1 MIPLTNK
8 GFFIRRDEIFME
20 VTIGEIIENI
30 RLENINVEVSIAFG
44 DNQRACALF
53 SGINDAYGYRRTALE
68 LGFDVSQKVKMS
80 SVEFY
85 VERIIETLRKEIM
98 DYQKEERE
106 NVLKRKIKDVEMSK
120 YGWE

>member
-1 MIPLTNK
+1 
-8 GFFIRRDEIFME
+8 ME
-20 VTIGEIIENI
+20 VTIGEIIKNI
-30 RLENINVEVSIAFG
+30 SLENINVETIVYYG
-44 DNQRACALF
+44 DNEISQISFYGIGNAL
-53 SGINDAYGYRRTALE
+53 GYSENALD

-106 NVLKRKIKDVEMSK
+106 NVLKRKSKDVEMSK

>member
-1 MIPLTNK
+1 
-8 GFFIRRDEIFME
+8 ME
-20 VTIGEIIENI
+20 VTIGEIIKNI
-30 RLENINVEVSIAFG
+30 SLENINVETIVYYG
-44 DNQRACALF
+44 DNEISQISFYGIGNAL
-53 SGINDAYGYRRTALE
+53 GYSENALE

>member
-1 MIPLTNK
+1 
-8 GFFIRRDEIFME
+8 ME
-20 VTIGEIIENI
+20 VTIGEIIKNI
-30 RLENINVEVSIAFG
+30 SLENINVETIVYYG
-44 DNQRACALF
+44 DNEISQISFYGIGNAL
-53 SGINDAYGYRRTALE
+53 GYSENALE
-68 LGFDVSQKVKMS
+68 LGFDVTKKVKMS

>member
-1 MIPLTNK
+1 
-8 GFFIRRDEIFME
+8 ME
-20 VTIGEIIENI
+20 VTIGEIIKNI
-30 RLENINVEVSIAFG
+30 SLENINVETIVYYG
-44 DNQRACALF
+44 DNEISQISFYGIGNAL
-53 SGINDAYGYRRTALE
+53 GYSENALE

-106 NVLKRKIKDVEMSK
+106 NVLKRKIKDVEMNT

>member
-1 MIPLTNK
+1 
-8 GFFIRRDEIFME
+8 ME

-30 RLENINVEVSIAFG
+30 RLENINVEAIVYYG
-44 DNQRACALF
+44 DNEISQISFYGIGNAL
-53 SGINDAYGYRRTALE
+53 GYSENALD

-80 SVEFY
+80 SVDFY

-98 DYQKEERE
+98 IYQKEERE
-106 NVLKRKIKDVEMSK
+106 NVLKRKIKDVEMNT

>member
-1 MIPLTNK
+1 ML
-8 GFFIRRDEIFME
+8 FRSVE
-20 VTIGEIIENI
+20 TI
-30 RLENINVEVSIAFG
+30 VYYG
-44 DNQRACALF
+44 DNEISQISFYGIGNAL
-53 SGINDAYGYRRTALE
+53 GYSENALE

-106 NVLKRKIKDVEMSK
+106 NVLKRKIKDVEMNT

>member
-1 MIPLTNK
+1 
-8 GFFIRRDEIFME
+8 ME
-20 VTIGEIIENI
+20 VTIGEIIKNI
-30 RLENINVEVSIAFG
+30 SLENINVETIVYYG
-44 DNQRACALF
+44 DNEISQISFYGIRNAL
-53 SGINDAYGYRRTALE
+53 GYSENALE

-98 DYQKEERE
+98 IYQKEERE
-106 NVLKRKIKDVEMSK
+106 NVLKRKIKDVEMNT

>member
-1 MIPLTNK
+1 
-8 GFFIRRDEIFME
+8 ME

-30 RLENINVEVSIAFG
+30 RLENINVETIVYYG
-44 DNQRACALF
+44 DNEISQISFYGIGNAL
-53 SGINDAYGYRRTALE
+53 GYSENALE
-68 LGFDVSQKVKMS
+68 LGFDVTKKVKMS

>member
-1 MIPLTNK
+1 
-8 GFFIRRDEIFME
+8 ME
-20 VTIGEIIENI
+20 VTIGEIIKNI
-30 RLENINVEVSIAFG
+30 RLENINVEAIVYYG
-44 DNQRACALF
+44 DNEISQISFYGIGNAL
-53 SGINDAYGYRRTALE
+53 GYSENALE

>member
-1 MIPLTNK
+1 
-8 GFFIRRDEIFME
+8 ME
-20 VTIGEIIENI
+20 VTIGEIIKNI
-30 RLENINVEVSIAFG
+30 RLENINVETIVYYG
-44 DNQRACALF
+44 DNEISQISFYGIGNAL
-53 SGINDAYGYRRTALE
+53 GYSENALE
-68 LGFDVSQKVKMS
+68 LGFDVTKKVKMS

>member
-1 MIPLTNK
+1 
-8 GFFIRRDEIFME
+8 ME

-30 RLENINVEVSIAFG
+30 RLENINVETIVYYG
-44 DNQRACALF
+44 DNEISQISFYGIGNAL
-53 SGINDAYGYRRTALE
+53 GYSENALE

>member
-1 MIPLTNK
+1 
-8 GFFIRRDEIFME
+8 ME
-20 VTIGEIIENI
+20 VTIGEIIKNI
-30 RLENINVEVSIAFG
+30 SLENINVETIVYYG
-44 DNQRACALF
+44 DNEISQISFYGIGNAL
-53 SGINDAYGYRRTALE
+53 GYSENALE
-68 LGFDVSQKVKMS
+68 LGFDVTQKVKMS

>member
-1 MIPLTNK
+1 
-8 GFFIRRDEIFME
+8 ME

-30 RLENINVEVSIAFG
+30 RLENINVEAIVYYG
-44 DNQRACALF
+44 DNEISQISFYGIGNAL
-53 SGINDAYGYRRTALE
+53 GYSENALD
-68 LGFDVSQKVKMS
+68 LGFDVSKKVKMS

-85 VERIIETLRKEIM
+85 TERVIETLSKEIM
-98 DYQKEERE
+98 IYHKQESE

>member
-1 MIPLTNK
+1 
-8 GFFIRRDEIFME
+8 ME

-30 RLENINVEVSIAFG
+30 RLENINVETIVYYG
-44 DNQRACALF
+44 DNEISQISFYGIGNAL
-53 SGINDAYGYRRTALE
+53 GYSENALE
-68 LGFDVSQKVKMS
+68 LGFDVTKKVKMS

-85 VERIIETLRKEIM
+85 TERVIETLRKEIM

>member
-1 MIPLTNK
+1 
-8 GFFIRRDEIFME
+8 ME
-20 VTIGEIIENI
+20 VTIGEIIKNI
-30 RLENINVEVSIAFG
+30 RLENINVEAIVYYG
-44 DNQRACALF
+44 DNEISQISFYGIGNAL
-53 SGINDAYGYRRTALE
+53 GYSENALD

>member
-1 MIPLTNK
+1 
-8 GFFIRRDEIFME
+8 ME
-20 VTIGEIIENI
+20 VTIGEIIKNI
-30 RLENINVEVSIAFG
+30 SLENINVETIVYYG
-44 DNQRACALF
+44 DNEISQISFYGIGNAL
-53 SGINDAYGYRRTALE
+53 GYSETALE

-98 DYQKEERE
+98 IYQKEERE
-106 NVLKRKIKDVEMSK
+106 NVLKRKIKDVEMNT

>member
-1 MIPLTNK
+1 
-8 GFFIRRDEIFME
+8 ME

-30 RLENINVEVSIAFG
+30 RLENINVEAIVYYG
-44 DNQRACALF
+44 DNEISQISFYGIGNAL
-53 SGINDAYGYRRTALE
+53 GYSENALE

-98 DYQKEERE
+98 IYQKEERE
-106 NVLKRKIKDVEMSK
+106 NVLKRKIKDVEMNT

>member
-1 MIPLTNK
+1 
-8 GFFIRRDEIFME
+8 ME
-20 VTIGEIIENI
+20 VTIGEIIKNI
-30 RLENINVEVSIAFG
+30 RLENINVEAVVYYG
-44 DNQRACALF
+44 DNEISQISFYGIGNAL
-53 SGINDAYGYRRTALE
+53 GYRRTALE

-98 DYQKEERE
+98 IYQKEERE
-106 NVLKRKIKDVEMSK
+106 NVLKRKIKDVEMNT

>member
-1 MIPLTNK
+1 
-8 GFFIRRDEIFME
+8 ME
-20 VTIGEIIENI
+20 VTIGEIIKNI
-30 RLENINVEVSIAFG
+30 RLENINVEAIVYYG
-44 DNQRACALF
+44 DNEISQISFYGIGNAL
-53 SGINDAYGYRRTALE
+53 GYSENALE

-106 NVLKRKIKDVEMSK
+106 NVLKRKIKDVEMNT

>member
-1 MIPLTNK
+1 
-8 GFFIRRDEIFME
+8 ME